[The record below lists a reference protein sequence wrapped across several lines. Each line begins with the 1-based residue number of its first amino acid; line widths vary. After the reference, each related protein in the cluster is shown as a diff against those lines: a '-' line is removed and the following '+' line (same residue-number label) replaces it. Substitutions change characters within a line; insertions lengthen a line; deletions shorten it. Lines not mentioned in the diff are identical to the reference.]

1 MSTEANKAIVRRL
14 MEEGINQA
22 NESVFLDLLSPNIAD
37 HYARP
42 GLPPGREG
50 WNLYRKL
57 FRAGFPDGRWAIV
70 GIVAEGDQ
78 VAARAAFT
86 GTHQGEFLGIPPT
99 GRKVTVS
106 AIYICR
112 LADGKIVERWAN
124 VDELGMLRQ
133 LGAIP
138 TPEQVAA

>member
-14 MEEGINQA
+14 VEEGINQA
-22 NESVFLDLLSPNIAD
+22 NESVFLALLSPEVVD
-37 HYARP
+37 HYTRP

-50 WNLYRKL
+50 WNRYRKQ
-57 FRAGFPDGRWAIV
+57 FRAAFPDGRWAIADIA
-70 GIVAEGDQ
+70 GEGDLI
-78 VAARAAFT
+78 AARASFT
-86 GTHQGEFLGIPPT
+86 GTHQGELFGIPPT
-99 GRKVTVS
+99 GRQVTVS

-112 LADGKIVERWAN
+112 LAGGKIVERWAN
-124 VDELGMLRQ
+124 SDELGMLRQ